1 MNLSKYFISIIVL
14 FFTITASAQTGG
26 VKGFVYDKETG
37 EVAMFANVMIKGTT
51 FGASTDLNGYFILT
65 KIPVGNYTLEV
76 SFLGY
81 KKLEKQITVDSKK
94 LASVKLFL
102 EKDSKVLETV
112 EISAERQE
120 QKTQIKTSVI
130 KISPQQ
136 MKKLPTIGGEPDI
149 AQYLQIV
156 PGVVSSGDQGGQL
169 YIRGGS
175 PIQNKVIMDGMTI
188 YNPFHSI
195 GFFSVFDSD
204 VISTTDVYTG
214 GFNAQYG
221 GRISSIM
228 DMRMRDGNKKNLSGK
243 VSATTFGGK
252 ILLEGP
258 IKKQDMDG
266 GGSSSFIISAKTSY
280 LSQSSKIFYNYIND
294 GNGLPF
300 DYTDLYGKF
309 SMNAKN
315 GSKLSFFGFNFDDKV
330 KYQSISDLHWRNY
343 GFGTKMSLVPG
354 NSPSIIHV
362 TFAFSDYNVSMDN
375 GDGLLKQS
383 GSNGFNFGLAFTYY
397 LGKNQ
402 LDYGVEV
409 EGGKTDFD
417 FYNSAG
423 MHIVHAQNNTDL
435 SGFVKYKMTFGKVLL
450 EPGVRVI
457 SYVSLSE
464 ISVEPRLGMKYN
476 VTDRF
481 RLKFAGGFYSQNL
494 IAVNSDRDVVNL
506 FSGFISSPTSLPET
520 FQGEEVK
527 SNLQKSQHIIFGTEI
542 DLTSRINLNVEGYLK
557 RNSQLVNI
565 NKNKI
570 YDDVPANANV
580 PDFYKKDFIIESGD
594 AYGIDFLIKYDYK
607 RLYVWFVYSLGYVT
621 RQDEYQ
627 EYVPYYDRRHNVNF
641 LTTYVFGK
649 GYDWEVSMRWN
660 LGSGFAFTKR
670 QGYYEEVSF
679 INGIGNDYTS
689 SNNSYGTIYDDINK
703 GRLPFYHR
711 LDASVK
717 KKIEFKNESKMEI
730 IGSITNIYNR
740 ANVFYIDPVE
750 NERVNQLPI
759 MPSVGVNYKF

>member
-1 MNLSKYFISIIVL
+1 MNNKKYLLIVFVFILSANIF
-14 FFTITASAQTGG
+14 AQTGG
-26 VKGFVYDKETG
+26 VKGFIYDKETG
-37 EVAMFANVMIKGTT
+37 EVAMFANVVIKGTT
-51 FGASTDLNGYFILT
+51 IGTSTDINGYFTLS
-65 KIPVGNYTLEV
+65 KVPVGTHTLEA

-81 KKLEKQITVDSKK
+81 KNIEKIIKVEKNKLTN
-94 LASVKLFL
+94 VKLFI

-112 EISAERQE
+112 EISATRQE
-120 QKTQIKTSVI
+120 QKTQIKTSVV
-130 KISPQQ
+130 KISPKQ
-136 MKKLPTIGGEPDI
+136 MQKLPSIGGEPDI
-149 AQYLQIV
+149 AQYLQII

-175 PIQNKVIMDGMTI
+175 PIQNKVLMDGMTI

-204 VISTTDVYTG
+204 VISTVDVYTG

-228 DMRMRDGNKKNLSGK
+228 DMKMRDGNKKHFSGK

-252 ILLEGP
+252 VLLEGP
-258 IKKQDMDG
+258 LKKQTLEG
-266 GGSSSFIISAKTSY
+266 NGSSSFIISAKTSY
-280 LSQSSKIFYNYIND
+280 LSQSSQIFYNYVND

-315 GSKLSFFGFNFDDKV
+315 GSKISFFGFNFDDQV
-330 KYQSISDLHWRNY
+330 KYQSLSDLHWTNY
-343 GFGTKMSLVPG
+343 GFGTNMALVPG
-354 NSPSIIHV
+354 NSQAIIHV
-362 TFAFSDYNVSMDN
+362 NFAFSDYKVALSSADN
-375 GDGLLKQS
+375 LPRMS
-383 GSNGFNFGLAFTYY
+383 GSNGFTFGLAFTYY

-402 LDYGVEV
+402 LDYGIEI
-409 EGGKTDFD
+409 EGGKTDFN

-423 MHIVHAQNNTDL
+423 MHIQHEQNNTDL
-435 SGFVKYKMTFGKVLL
+435 SGYAKYKMTFGKLLL
-450 EPGVRVI
+450 EPGIRLI
-457 SYVSLSE
+457 RYVSLSE
-464 ISVEPRLGMKYN
+464 NSLEPRLGMKYN

-481 RLKFAGGFYSQNL
+481 RIKLAGGIYSQNL

-506 FSGFISSPTSLPET
+506 FYGFISSPTSLPST
-520 FQGEEVK
+520 YKGEDVDSK
-527 SNLQKSQHIIFGTEI
+527 LQKSQHIIFGTEVDI
-542 DLTSRINLNVEGYLK
+542 TNHINLNVEGYLK
-557 RNSQLVNI
+557 RNSQLINI

-570 YDDVPANANV
+570 YDDTPANADI
-580 PDFYKKDFIIESGD
+580 PDYYKKDFIIENGD
-594 AYGIDFLIKYDYK
+594 AYGVDFLLKYDYK
-607 RLYVWFVYSLGYVT
+607 RLYVWAVYSLGFVT

-627 EYVPYYDRRHNVNF
+627 EYTPYYDRRHNINF

-649 GYDWEVSMRWN
+649 GYDWEASIRWN

-679 INGIGNDYTS
+679 NQGIGNDYTS
-689 SNNSYGTIYDDINK
+689 SNNNVGIIYDDINK

-717 KKIEFKNESKMEI
+717 KKFEFKNASKLEAVF
-730 IGSITNIYNR
+730 SVTNIYNR
-740 ANVFYIDPVE
+740 ENVFYVDPIE
-750 NERVNQLPI
+750 NKRVNQLPI
-759 MPSVGVNYKF
+759 MPSLGLSYKF